1 MSDAV
6 SSLNLQRLEQDLQ
19 NRLHAELAQ
28 GQLMQV
34 RCVFKE
40 GILITLVQHGKPAL
54 PYPRRVFRIIRQFL
68 YESAVLKQHQVLM
81 YLRVEGSNQP
91 YAFHTLTE
99 QSTEHIEESVSPPD
113 PPVVSPVMAA
123 EPEALEEELDE
134 FAPQFA
140 EGESEPLT
148 AEDSGF
154 EEGSVAFTS
163 DPDEEFER
171 YDEDEAEEG
180 GFEGFTSVDGGF
192 ESSTGVDYGD
202 EVGDRRLGK
211 ATLLFAACLALAFSS
226 TAFYVLTRP
235 CVIGSCQTIDR
246 AGKLSDQAIDTFQS
260 NPTGQQILT
269 AQGQLKQAVKS
280 LEAIPFWSPR
290 YTEAQEK
297 LKDYRDLSGSLDQVI
312 ESLLLASAAAQLSQN
327 PPFPADK
334 WGEIAGKW
342 KEAIAGLSAIPPQ
355 DFFHPFAQSKIQD
368 YERNLSVINLR
379 LTQEKDSIAILAQA
393 QEEAKIAQV
402 QQGVAQSLDS
412 WEQAYLSWSA
422 AVQKLESIPVGT
434 TSYQEAQDLID
445 SYVPQMSSTK
455 ENQDKETLA
464 QSIYD
469 QGIRISQL
477 AKDAEIAQ
485 DWQQAAFHWKNAIRY
500 MQEVPKD
507 TYVATLAE
515 PAIAQFNQAIE
526 SSKVQLQLYNRL
538 KQAETELQRTCVG
551 DPNICTFSIDAKTID
566 VRLTAAY
573 VDQVQKNAVQASATN
588 NNDAKIRLLD
598 HIATLEQ
605 ALEVI
610 SRNANIPVQVYDVNG
625 VLLVDYKP

>member
-19 NRLHAELAQ
+19 NRLHAELAHS
-28 GQLMQV
+28 QLMQV

-40 GILITLVQHGKPAL
+40 GILITLVQHGQPAL
-54 PYPRRVFRIIRQFL
+54 PYPRRVFRVIRQFL

-99 QSTEHIEESVSPPD
+99 QSKELMEDIA
-113 PPVVSPVMAA
+113 PVVEEPQAIANEEEDLDDFSSELPET
-123 EPEALEEELDE
+123 EPESFVGTGSD
-134 FAPQFA
+134 F
-140 EGESEPLT
+140 EGNT
-148 AEDSGF
+148 AGF
-154 EEGSVAFTS
+154 DADT
-163 DPDEEFER
+163 DPGEEFGQ
-171 YDEDEAEEG
+171 YDEPEEI
-180 GFEGFTSVDGGF
+180 GFEGFTSVDGSF
-192 ESSTGVDYGD
+192 EESSTVAEGD
-202 EVGDRRLGK
+202 ELGDRRLGK
-211 ATLLFAACLALAFSS
+211 ATLIFAACLALAFST

-235 CVIGSCQTIDR
+235 CVLGSCQTLDR
-246 AGKLSDQAIDTFQS
+246 ADKLSDQAISTFQS
-260 NPTGQQILT
+260 NPSGQQILT

-280 LEAIPFWSPR
+280 LEAIPFWSPH
-290 YTEAQEK
+290 YTEAQK
-297 LKDYRDLSGSLDQVI
+297 TLKDYRDLSASLDSVI
-312 ESLLLASAAAQLSQN
+312 NALFKASAAAQMSQN
-327 PPFPADK
+327 PPFPEAK
-334 WGEIAGKW
+334 WSEIAAKW
-342 KEAIAGLSAIPPQ
+342 KEAIAGLSAVPPQ
-355 DFFHPFAQSKIQD
+355 DFFHPFAQSKIAD
-368 YERNLSVINLR
+368 YERNLSVIELR
-379 LTQEKDSIAILAQA
+379 LKQEKESIDILAQA

-422 AVQKLESIPVGT
+422 AVQKLESIPAGT
-434 TSYQEAQDLID
+434 TSYQEAQDLIQ
-445 SYVPQMSSTK
+445 SYTPQMSSTK
-455 ENQDKETLA
+455 ESQDKETLA

-477 AKDAEIAQ
+477 ARDAEVAE

-507 TYVATLAE
+507 TYVSSLAE
-515 PAIAQFNQAIE
+515 PAIAQFTQAIE
-526 SSKVQLQLYNRL
+526 SSKVKLQLFNRL
-538 KQAETELQRTCVG
+538 KQAETDLERTCVG
-551 DPNICTFSIDAKTID
+551 NPNICTFTIDAKVINI
-566 VRLTAAY
+566 RLTAAY

-588 NNDAKIRLLD
+588 NNDAKIRILD

-610 SRNANIPVQVYDVNG
+610 SRNANIPVQVYDTNG